1 MEKYLIALD
10 LDGTILY
17 DFDSLSET
25 LCEFMHKLQD
35 LGHKIVIATGRPF
48 RSSKFIYERFGL
60 DTPII
65 NYNGGLITH
74 PNDKNF
80 KCVNYTVDKEDIIDI
95 FENNIDHI
103 RNAFSEVFDSI
114 YLYREEKEIE
124 PLLHVEGSTD
134 LIVGNLRDTLKS
146 NTNGFIIIGKQGRGK
161 IMKEYIDHKYKG
173 KIKCRIWNISG
184 EFDSILE
191 IFTPE
196 SNKGQALEYVANYLG
211 FDREQIIAIGDGHN
225 DIEMIQYAKV
235 GVCVR
240 NAHPDLIK
248 VADIVLDYTSSE
260 NAVYRFLSK
269 YLTNNEK

>member
-25 LCEFMHKLQD
+25 LCEFMHRIQD

-48 RSSKFIYERFGL
+48 RSSKFVYDRFNL

-74 PNDKNF
+74 PLIKEF
-80 KCVNYTVDKEDIIDI
+80 PVINYTVDKAAIIDI
-95 FENNIDHI
+95 FENNVEHI
-103 RNAFSEVFDSI
+103 RNAFSEVLDEI

-124 PLLHVEGSTD
+124 PLLHVNGATD
-134 LIVGNLRDTLKS
+134 LIIGDLSKTLTK
-146 NTNGFIIIGKQGRGK
+146 NPNGFIIIGKQGKGTIIK
-161 IMKEYIDHKYKG
+161 NYIDQKYNG
-173 KIKCRIWNISG
+173 SVCCRIWNLQG

-191 IFTPE
+191 IYTPE
-196 SNKGQALEYVANYLG
+196 SNKGKGLAYVADYLG
-211 FDREQIIAIGDGHN
+211 IKQDHIIAIGDGHN
-225 DIEMIQYAKV
+225 DIEMIQYANV

-240 NAHPDLIK
+240 NAHPDLLA

-260 NAVYRFLSK
+260 NAVYRFLSDF
-269 YLTNNEK
+269 LTKNK

>member
-1 MEKYLIALD
+1 MKKYLIALD

-25 LCEFMHKLQD
+25 LCDFMHKIQD

-48 RSSKFIYERFGL
+48 RSSKFVYERFGL

-74 PNDKNF
+74 PKDKNF
-80 KCVNYTVDKEDIIDI
+80 KCVNYTVDKEYIIDI
-95 FENNIDHI
+95 FENNIEHI

-114 YLYREEKEIE
+114 YLYKVEKEIE
-124 PLLHVEGSTD
+124 PLLHVEGSTG
-134 LIVGNLRDTLKS
+134 LIVGNLRDTLKA
-146 NTNGFIIIGKQGRGK
+146 NPNGFIIIGKQGRGK
-161 IMKEYIDHKYKG
+161 IMKEYIDNKYQG
-173 KIKCRIWNISG
+173 KIKCRIWNLKG

-196 SNKGQALEYVANYLG
+196 SNKGKALEYVSKYLG
-211 FDREQIIAIGDGHN
+211 FDQDDIIAIGDGHN
-225 DIEMIQYAKV
+225 DIEMIEYAKV
-235 GVCVR
+235 GVCVS

-248 VADIVLDYTSSE
+248 VADLVLDYTSSE
-260 NAVYRFLSK
+260 NAVYRFLSS
-269 YLTNNEK
+269 YLTNDKK